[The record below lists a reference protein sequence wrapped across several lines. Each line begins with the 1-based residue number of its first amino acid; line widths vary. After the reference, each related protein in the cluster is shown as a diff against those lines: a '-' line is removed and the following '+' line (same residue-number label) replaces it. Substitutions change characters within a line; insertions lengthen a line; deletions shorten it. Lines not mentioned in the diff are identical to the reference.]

1 MHESEKWNWSH
12 SVMSDSQRPHRLQP
26 TRLLCPWDFPGKS
39 TGVGCHWLLPRRML
53 ITLIIQ
59 DIFLLITYQNV
70 NIPTCL
76 SHHSEFLNNKL
87 VNITLFITNLPALF
101 SEQVK
106 PNKSNMSE
114 TLYPGNRKEPRVIV
128 CFPYY
133 LDHHPIQCF
142 HVELWLSLK

>member
-1 MHESEKWNWSH
+1 
-12 SVMSDSQRPHRLQP
+12 
-26 TRLLCPWDFPGKS
+26 
-39 TGVGCHWLLPRRML
+39 ML

-128 CFPYY
+128 P
-133 LDHHPIQCF
+133 LLSPMAESEE
-142 HVELWLSLK
+142 ELKSLLMKVKEESDKAGLKLSVQKLRSWYPVPSLHGK